1 VEQLI
6 QAYVVTFYT
15 DKSQSRMLRF
25 FVAAPSPIIAC
36 TRKEALTQVYLRAV
50 SEYHRM
56 QSAKLAALR
65 HGESFLFEDELAA
78 AASERK
84 RAKAAA
90 LAHSKE
96 HGC

>member
-1 VEQLI
+1 MEQLI

-15 DKSQSRMLRF
+15 DKSRSPMLPF
-25 FVAAPSPIIAC
+25 FVAAPSPITAC
-36 TRKEALTQVYLRAV
+36 TRKEVLTQAYLRAV

-78 AASERK
+78 VASERE
-84 RAKAAA
+84 RAKAAF
-90 LAHSKE
+90 LAHSQK